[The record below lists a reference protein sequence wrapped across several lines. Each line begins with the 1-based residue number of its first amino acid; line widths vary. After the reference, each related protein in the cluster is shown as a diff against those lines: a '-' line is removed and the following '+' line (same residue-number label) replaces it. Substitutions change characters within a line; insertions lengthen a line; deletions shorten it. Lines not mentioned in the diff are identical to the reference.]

1 MDHNATAKTVT
12 RGASSKT
19 YYLKDYISS
28 CEGRIARA
36 LEMAEPQARKWC
48 AYRHTKPRIETL
60 CREWEQNKTKY
71 IASMKAADG
80 LPPERWSSLMYGFRA
95 EWRTRE

>member
-36 LEMAEPQARKWC
+36 LEVISP
-48 AYRHTKPRIETL
+48 L
-60 CREWEQNKTKY
+60 V
-71 IASMKAADG
+71 
-80 LPPERWSSLMYGFRA
+80 F
-95 EWRTRE
+95 